1 MRAATCS
8 DVWMIY
14 SSLFSKK
21 KVALQSVNLEIGS
34 NQVYGLLGPNGAGKT
49 TLISLMATLLT
60 PTRGSLEI
68 LEMDTQ
74 RDTKRIREKI
84 NITSGN
90 PNLIW
95 SLTAYEN
102 LKYCALSYGMNSKKD
117 IDELIDFFEL
127 ENQRDVEFDKLST
140 GNKQKVVL
148 ARAFVNH
155 PQLVFL
161 DEPTK
166 GLDPDISR
174 RLRKKIL
181 DLQRERGITIV
192 LTTHYMA
199 EAEMMCDRIA
209 FINKGQIV
217 AEGNQ
222 QDLKDMLKMKDRV
235 AIKVDDRLPEIRM
248 DGIHSMEVEDRTYT
262 FYMDNSEER
271 LGDLV
276 EEVSKHAT
284 IKNIAVKEVDLED
297 VFTELAK

>member
-14 SSLFSKK
+14 SSLFSAK
-21 KVALQSVNLEIGS
+21 KVALQSVNLEIES

-60 PTRGSLEI
+60 PTRGDIEI
-68 LEMDTQ
+68 MGMDTQ
-74 RDTKRIREKI
+74 RDTKKIREKI

-102 LKYCALSYGMNSKKD
+102 LKYCALSYGMNSKRD
-117 IDELIDFFEL
+117 IEELIDFFEL

-166 GLDPDISR
+166 GLDPGISR

-217 AEGNQ
+217 AEGSQ
-222 QDLKDMLKMKDRV
+222 RELKSLLKMKDRV
-235 AIKVDDRLPEIRM
+235 AIKVDEKLPQVRM
-248 DGIHSMEVEDRTYT
+248 DGIHSVEVEDKTYT
-262 FYMDNSEER
+262 FYVDNSEKR

>member
-8 DVWMIY
+8 NVWMIY
-14 SSLFSKK
+14 SSLFSAEKI
-21 KVALQSVNLEIGS
+21 ALQSINLEIDS
-34 NQVYGLLGPNGAGKT
+34 NQIYGLLGPNGAGKT

-60 PTRGSLEI
+60 PTRGDIEI
-68 LEMDTQ
+68 LGMDTQ
-74 RDTKRIREKI
+74 KETKRIREKI

-102 LKYCALSYGMNSKKD
+102 LKYCALSYGMNSKRD
-117 IDELIDFFEL
+117 IEELIDFFEL
-127 ENQRDVEFDKLST
+127 ENQRDIEFDKLST

-192 LTTHYMA
+192 LTTHYMN

-209 FINKGQIV
+209 FINKGRIV

-222 QDLKDMLKMKDRV
+222 RELKNLLKMKDRV
-235 AIKVDDRLPEIRM
+235 AIKVDDELPEIHL
-248 DGIHSMEVEDRTYT
+248 DGIHSMEVEDKTYT
-262 FYMDNSEER
+262 FYVDNSEKR
-271 LGDLV
+271 LGNLV
-276 EEVSKHAT
+276 EEVSKYAT

>member
-8 DVWMIY
+8 NVWMIY
-14 SSLFSKK
+14 SSLFSAEKI
-21 KVALQSVNLEIGS
+21 ALQSVNLEIDS
-34 NQVYGLLGPNGAGKT
+34 NQIYGLLGPNGAGKT

-60 PTRGSLEI
+60 PTRGDIEI
-68 LEMDTQ
+68 LGMDTQ
-74 RDTKRIREKI
+74 KETKRIREKI

-102 LKYCALSYGMNSKKD
+102 LKYCALSYGMNSKRD
-117 IDELIDFFEL
+117 IEELIDFFEL
-127 ENQRDVEFDKLST
+127 ENQRDIEFDKLST

-192 LTTHYMA
+192 LTTHYMN

-209 FINKGQIV
+209 FINKGRIV

-222 QDLKDMLKMKDRV
+222 RELKNLLKMKDRV
-235 AIKVDDRLPEIRM
+235 AIKVDDELPEIHL
-248 DGIHSMEVEDRTYT
+248 DGIHSMEVEDKTYT
-262 FYMDNSEER
+262 FYVDNSEKR
-271 LGDLV
+271 LGNLV
-276 EEVSKHAT
+276 EEVSKYAT